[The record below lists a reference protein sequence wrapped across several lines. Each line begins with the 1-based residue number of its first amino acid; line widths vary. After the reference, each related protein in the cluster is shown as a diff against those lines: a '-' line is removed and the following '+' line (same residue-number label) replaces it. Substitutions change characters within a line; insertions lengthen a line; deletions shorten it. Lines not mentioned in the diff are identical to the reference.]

1 MEFNVYDFDGTIYQ
15 GDVTKDFYGFVLQ
28 RYPIIVVELPRF
40 LLFGLL
46 YWLRLVSK
54 KTLKENFFRFLRYIY
69 TVDELVKDF
78 WKYNLGKIQKHY
90 YERKTNQDVIIS
102 ASPDFLLLPLQD
114 LLGIYKVIATKVD
127 QKTGKFRSENCQG
140 KEKVRRFL
148 HELPGATIGCFYSD
162 NTSDRPLSKIAK
174 VSFYVRGS
182 SIMPWKD
189 TFFQNN
195 KEQRQDA

>member
-28 RYPIIVVELPRF
+28 RFPIIIIELPRF

-54 KTLKENFFRFLRYIY
+54 KTLKENFFRYLQYLP
-69 TVDELVKDF
+69 TVDELVMDF
-78 WKYNLGKIQKHY
+78 WKYNLSKIQKHY

-102 ASPDFLLLPLQD
+102 ASPDFLLLPLRD

-127 QKTGKFRSENCQG
+127 QKTGKFSSENCQG
-140 KEKVRRFL
+140 EEKVRRFY
-148 HELPGATIGCFYSD
+148 HEFPGATIGCFYSD
-162 NTSDRPLSKIAK
+162 NLSDQPLSRIAK
-174 VSFYVRGS
+174 ESFFVRGS
-182 SIMPWKD
+182 SIMPWKNM
-189 TFFQNN
+189 FLQSN
-195 KEQRQDA
+195 KGQTQDA